1 MKRPLYLTKQQNVK
15 TFVKEIEKA
24 LEVYPGSSVDPAC
37 NAAQKSMTSACPP
50 RPRQRGRSRLGSPSY
65 KLAAAKPYCDLI
77 RTILSTSFADFIGVT
92 RIATGAD
99 MIGVK
104 TGDVRHRDDQHAV
117 TVNVDVV
124 RGSSMPREV
133 HRLASLHLVAARSER
148 NLSWC
153 GCRRRRWSCRRCR
166 CGCRS
171 RCGRRCWCWC
181 RATPRRLD
189 LDRHGRAGLKVT

>member
-1 MKRPLYLTKQQNVK
+1 MKRPLYLTNQQNVK

-24 LEVYPGSSVDPAC
+24 FEVYPGSSVDPAC

-92 RIATGAD
+92 RIATDAN
-99 MIGVK
+99 MIGVE
-104 TGDVRHRDDQHAV
+104 TGDVRHRGDQHTV

-124 RGSSMPREV
+124 RARPGPGEIHSLPPLHFVTPSTERELPR
-133 HRLASLHLVAARSER
+133 
-148 NLSWC
+148 
-153 GCRRRRWSCRRCR
+153 
-166 CGCRS
+166 CRS
-171 RCGRRCWCWC
+171 RRRCW
-181 RATPRRLD
+181 RRS
-189 LDRHGRAGLKVT
+189 RC